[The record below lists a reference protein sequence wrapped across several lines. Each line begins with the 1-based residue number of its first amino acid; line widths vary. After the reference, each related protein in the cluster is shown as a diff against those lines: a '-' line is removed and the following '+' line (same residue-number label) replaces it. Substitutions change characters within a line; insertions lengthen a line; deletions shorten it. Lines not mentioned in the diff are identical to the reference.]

1 MVAQMA
7 LDATTASF
15 AREIEEARSALLSAV
30 QADPGRRWRAWELKD
45 TARNGWSD
53 GAMNLALNRLIEDGT
68 LEVAGD
74 SVRLDH

>member
-1 MVAQMA
+1 MA

-15 AREIEEARSALLSAV
+15 AREITEARSALLGVLQEDSE
-30 QADPGRRWRAWELKD
+30 RWWRAWELKS

-68 LEVAGD
+68 LEVMSD
-74 SVRLDH
+74 SVRLNH